1 MPLPPEN
8 YRVIPFPAARKVIV
22 DAGRIGARRPL
33 IHGLLELDV
42 TVPRAFMRQHK
53 ARTGERLSFTGYIVK
68 CLAQAIQ
75 ADPSVQA
82 LRDWRNRLV
91 IFEDVDVVT
100 LIETEVGSVALTH
113 VIRGADHKTFRQIHA
128 EIRSVQARPRSSA
141 QSGGLVELAQRLPGF
156 VRRGYYWA
164 LRRNPHRFRQIAG
177 TTIVTSVGM
186 FGNGSGWGFGFL
198 PLHNLGLTVGGIA
211 EKPGVVEGRIEIRE
225 YLDLTVSFD
234 HDIVDGAPAARFAQR
249 LKAFVESGEM
259 LES

>member
-1 MPLPPEN
+1 MPDPPKN
-8 YRVIPFPAARKVIV
+8 FRTIPFPASRKVIV
-22 DAGRIGARRPL
+22 DAGRMGSRRPL

-42 TVPRAFMRQHK
+42 TLPRTLMREHK
-53 ARTGERLSFTGYIVK
+53 VRTGEGLSFTGYIVK

-91 IFEDVDVVT
+91 IFDEVDVVT
-100 LIETEVGSVALTH
+100 LIETEAGKVALTH
-113 VIRGADHKTFRQIHA
+113 VIRQADHKTFRQIHD
-128 EIRSVQARPRSSA
+128 EIRTVQARPVSSA
-141 QSGGLVELAQRLPGF
+141 QSGGMVNLAQKVPGF
-156 VRRGYYWA
+156 VRHAYYWA
-164 LRRNPHRFRQIAG
+164 LRQNPLWFKQIAG

-186 FGNGSGWGFGFL
+186 FGKGSGWGFGFL
-198 PLHNLGLTVGGIA
+198 PLHNLGLTVGGMV

-249 LKAFVESGEM
+249 IKLLIESGEL
-259 LES
+259 LEF

>member
-1 MPLPPEN
+1 MPQPNEN

-22 DAGRIGARRPL
+22 DAGRMGARRPL

-42 TVPRAFMRQHK
+42 TVPRAFMREHK

-100 LIETEVGSVALTH
+100 LIETEVGGVALTH
-113 VIRGADHKTFRQIHA
+113 VIRGADHKTFRQIHE

-141 QSGGLVELAQRLPGF
+141 QSAGLVELAQKLPGF
-156 VRRGYYWA
+156 IRRGYYWV
-164 LRRNPHRFRQIAG
+164 LRQNPHRFRQIAG

-211 EKPGVVEGRIEIRE
+211 EKPGVVDGRIEIRE

-234 HDIVDGAPAARFAQR
+234 HDIVDGAPAPRFAQR
-249 LKAFVESGEM
+249 LKTLVESGEM
-259 LES
+259 LKS